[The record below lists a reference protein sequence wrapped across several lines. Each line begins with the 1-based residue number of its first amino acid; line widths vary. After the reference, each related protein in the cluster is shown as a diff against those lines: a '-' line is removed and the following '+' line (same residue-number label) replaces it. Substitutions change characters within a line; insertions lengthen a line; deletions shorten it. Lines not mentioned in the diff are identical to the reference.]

1 MKYSN
6 IFKQTKYTHIYTL
19 HNIHFGDFFYQTYYN
34 VKLLIIEHSLV
45 AASATA
51 AGAQGHFCIF
61 IFKQAIYKLSAEI
74 VRSLFCTEDFCAL
87 ERLT

>member
-51 AGAQGHFCIF
+51 AGAQGHFCI
-61 IFKQAIYKLSAEI
+61 
-74 VRSLFCTEDFCAL
+74 LFSSRLYTNRHISKVVDFTTPNLIC
-87 ERLT
+87 

>member
-6 IFKQTKYTHIYTL
+6 IFKQSKYTHIYTL
-19 HNIHFGDFFYQTYYN
+19 HNTHFGDFFDFFYQTYYN

-61 IFKQAIYKLSAEI
+61 IFKQAI
-74 VRSLFCTEDFCAL
+74 
-87 ERLT
+87 